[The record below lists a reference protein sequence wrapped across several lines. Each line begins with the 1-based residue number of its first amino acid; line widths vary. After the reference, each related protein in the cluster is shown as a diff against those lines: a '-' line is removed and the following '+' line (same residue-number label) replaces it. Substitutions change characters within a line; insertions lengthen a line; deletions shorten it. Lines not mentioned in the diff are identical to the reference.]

1 MTVRTVLG
9 VFAHPDDECTSA
21 GGVLARCADAGIRVV
36 LVSCTNGEF
45 GDDVK
50 GTKPGTAGHDRR
62 RVAETRS
69 RELDAACRR
78 LGVSAVERLGYHD
91 SGMPGWAKWADTTVF
106 SAVPAAEVAE
116 RVRVLI
122 AQYRPEV
129 VLTHNPDAGHEHVDH
144 RHAGR
149 ATALAVP
156 AETTLYFGAHGAKR
170 AEQLRKALGRNEIEP
185 ERRTSLELIEQRIT
199 NRVELGSYVQRK
211 RRALFEHESQLAS
224 SAAAQLTPEQY
235 EEVFGTE
242 TFIRA
247 QGDIGLASAWLS

>member
-21 GGVLARCADAGIRVV
+21 GGVLSRYADAGVRVV

-45 GDDVK
+45 GDDVA
-50 GTKPGTAGHDRR
+50 GAKPGTAGHDRR

-69 RELDAACRR
+69 RELAAACRR
-78 LGVSAVERLGYHD
+78 LGVWAVERLGYHD
-91 SGMPGWAKWADTTVF
+91 SGMPGWAKWAGTKVF
-106 SAVPAAEVAE
+106 SDVPIKEVAE
-116 RVRVLI
+116 RLRTLM
-122 AQYRPEV
+122 AKYQPEV
-129 VLTHNPDAGHEHVDH
+129 VLTHNPGASHEHVDH
-144 RHAGR
+144 RHAAA

-156 AETTLYFGAHGAKR
+156 PKTTLYFGAHGAKR

-185 ERRTSLELIEQRIT
+185 ERKRVLELIEERIT
-199 NRVELGSYVQRK
+199 TRVELGPYVQRK
-211 RRALFEHESQLAS
+211 RQALFEHESQLAS

-247 QGDIGLASAWLS
+247 QGDTELASPWLS